1 MSFSGYYSPRLFLT
15 SLLPLLNE
23 IPRFKEKNKFQQYQ
37 VQQFVFLRMEVP
49 DRVWAN
55 YLKSECTPL
64 QTALL
69 FSLFDI
75 SVSHSALSPP
85 ELINSGSPNIL
96 PAYQGSLCKR
106 SPTGGFQGQMKCNPS
121 VSSHLKY
128 TQCFFFFFP
137 KQWNS
142 SILRRWWCHCWILC
156 FHSDMI
162 CSALWILT
170 DHCRQ
175 VCWQCCAPVLG
186 FNLAGS
192 SAPCSTHP
200 STVGITPHAVLTSL
214 ASSSSSFVQHDP
226 TCYGT
231 PTWARVSCPGSVP
244 SPAPCAPSA
253 PSWQCEELK
262 CPWLCVSTPQQQL
275 KQWC

>member
-64 QTALL
+64 QTSLL

-128 TQCFFFFFP
+128 TQCFFFFS
-137 KQWNS
+137 QNNG
-142 SILRRWWCHCWILC
+142 I
-156 FHSDMI
+156 
-162 CSALWILT
+162 
-170 DHCRQ
+170 
-175 VCWQCCAPVLG
+175 
-186 FNLAGS
+186 
-192 SAPCSTHP
+192 HP
-200 STVGITPHAVLTSL
+200 SSEDGDVIAEYFVFTVTWFVLLSGFSLIIAGRCAGNAVHLCWGLTWQAAQHHVAHTP
-214 ASSSSSFVQHDP
+214 
-226 TCYGT
+226 
-231 PTWARVSCPGSVP
+231 
-244 SPAPCAPSA
+244 
-253 PSWQCEELK
+253 
-262 CPWLCVSTPQQQL
+262 PQ
-275 KQWC
+275 WG

>member
-64 QTALL
+64 QTSLL

-128 TQCFFFFFP
+128 TQCFFFFFFP
-137 KQWNS
+137 KTMEFIHPQKMVMSLLNTLFSQWHDLFCS
-142 SILRRWWCHCWILC
+142 LDSHWSLQAGVLAMLC
-156 FHSDMI
+156 T
-162 CSALWILT
+162 C
-170 DHCRQ
+170 
-175 VCWQCCAPVLG
+175 
-186 FNLAGS
+186 
-192 SAPCSTHP
+192 
-200 STVGITPHAVLTSL
+200 VGV
-214 ASSSSSFVQHDP
+214 
-226 TCYGT
+226 
-231 PTWARVSCPGSVP
+231 
-244 SPAPCAPSA
+244 
-253 PSWQCEELK
+253 
-262 CPWLCVSTPQQQL
+262 
-275 KQWC
+275 

>member
-23 IPRFKEKNKFQQYQ
+23 IPRFTEKNKFQQYQ
-37 VQQFVFLRMEVP
+37 VQQFVFLRMEVQ

-106 SPTGGFQGQMKCNPS
+106 SPTVGFQGQMKCNPS

-128 TQCFFFFFP
+128 TQCFFF
-137 KQWNS
+137 
-142 SILRRWWCHCWILC
+142 
-156 FHSDMI
+156 
-162 CSALWILT
+162 
-170 DHCRQ
+170 
-175 VCWQCCAPVLG
+175 
-186 FNLAGS
+186 
-192 SAPCSTHP
+192 
-200 STVGITPHAVLTSL
+200 
-214 ASSSSSFVQHDP
+214 HDNAKCY
-226 TCYGT
+226 TQEIYQQYGT
-231 PTWARVSCPGSVP
+231 KERKSLNHTAHS
-244 SPAPCAPSA
+244 
-253 PSWQCEELK
+253 
-262 CPWLCVSTPQQQL
+262 QL
-275 KQWC
+275 LPK